1 MTVALCNGH
10 FLTNKKGR
18 TMFNPQLDRQSVY
31 DRIMDAHTIGYAATI
46 SSDPQERA
54 GGAIAMGLASVGLA
68 IMYLADK
75 LEGPQVTVPS
85 EPEPESQPP
94 HIDDSAF
101 FDIDD
106 SQF

>member
-1 MTVALCNGH
+1 
-10 FLTNKKGR
+10 
-18 TMFNPQLDRQSVY
+18 
-31 DRIMDAHTIGYAATI
+31 MDAHTIGYAATI